1 MTVSPDVATGGLTKL
16 AVRAMLATFAFG
28 LWVLG
33 LVAERPTAGRVLLV
47 AAMAVGLVP
56 LFALSSARRVLAL
69 ALPPLWVIVAVA
81 AVVLAAI
88 AALTL
93 WQLYGRLR

>member
-1 MTVSPDVATGGLTKL
+1 
-16 AVRAMLATFAFG
+16 MLATFAVG

-33 LVAERPTAGRVLLV
+33 LVAGRPTAGRVLLV
-47 AAMAVGLVP
+47 AAMAAWCRW
-56 LFALSSARRVLAL
+56 FALSSARRVLAL

-93 WQLYGRLR
+93 WRRYGRFS